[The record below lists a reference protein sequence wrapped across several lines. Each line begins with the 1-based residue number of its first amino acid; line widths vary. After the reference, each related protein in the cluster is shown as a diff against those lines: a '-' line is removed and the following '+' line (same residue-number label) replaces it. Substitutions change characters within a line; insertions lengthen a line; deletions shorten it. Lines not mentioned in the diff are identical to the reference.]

1 MPEYKRDSA
10 FWLTKEEEFMLIS
23 LLRSGNI
30 VSVIMYIL
38 SVLLTIFLVLP
49 LHECA
54 HGLVA
59 YKLGDDTAKRQRR
72 LTLNPLEHIDYLG
85 ACLMLIIGFGWAKP
99 VPINP
104 RRFKNP
110 KAGMALTA
118 LAGPVSNLLAAVVAG
133 FIQNG
138 LMFMILKGIIPY
150 NDFMYYVLIFFEFLV
165 SINIGL
171 AVFNF
176 IPIPPLDGSKILMAF
191 LPNRA
196 IIWIEERIQ
205 IISIVLFL
213 VVMMGGLDG
222 ILGRA
227 NNLFYGWISWLTW
240 LPFSF
245 FTG

>member
-1 MPEYKRDSA
+1 MLFSLLKSGN
-10 FWLTKEEEFMLIS
+10 LIS
-23 LLRSGNI
+23 VL
-30 VSVIMYIL
+30 MYIL

-118 LAGPVSNLLAAVVAG
+118 LAGPVSNLLAAIVAG
-133 FIQNG
+133 LIQNG
-138 LMFMILKGIIPY
+138 ILFMIFKGIIPGST
-150 NDFMYYVLIFFEFLV
+150 FIGYVLMFFEFLITV
-165 SINIGL
+165 NIGL

-191 LPNRA
+191 LPDKA
-196 IIWIEERIQ
+196 IIWIEQRMG
-205 IISIVLFL
+205 IISMVLF
-213 VVMMGGLDG
+213 VVIIFGGLDG

-227 NNLFYGWISWLTW
+227 NNFFYNCISWLTS

-245 FTG
+245 FAG

>member
-1 MPEYKRDSA
+1 MLFNLLKSGN
-10 FWLTKEEEFMLIS
+10 LIS
-23 LLRSGNI
+23 VL
-30 VSVIMYIL
+30 MYIL

-59 YKLGDDTAKRQRR
+59 YKLGDDTAKRQHR
-72 LTLNPLEHIDYLG
+72 LTLNPLEHIDYFG

-118 LAGPVSNLLAAVVAG
+118 LAGPVSNLLAAIVAG
-133 FIQNG
+133 IIQNG
-138 LMFMILKGIIPY
+138 LMFMIVKGVLPY
-150 NDFMYYVLIFFEFLV
+150 NAFMNYVLLFFEFLISV
-165 SINIGL
+165 NIGL

-191 LPNRA
+191 LPDKA
-196 IIWIEERIQ
+196 IIWIEQRIQ
-205 IISIVLFL
+205 VISIVLF
-213 VVMMGGLDG
+213 VIVIMGGLDG

-227 NNLFYGWISWLTW
+227 NNFFYSWISWLTS